1 MPRILGMGSLTRKP
15 IESILEEAGKS
26 DGTLKRV
33 LGPWHLVALGIGAII
48 GSGIFVLTGQA
59 AAQYAGPSITLSF
72 VLAAFA
78 SGLAGLCY
86 AEFAAMLPISGSA
99 YTYAYATLGELLAWI
114 IGWDL
119 ILEYLFG
126 ASAVAVGWSGYVTS
140 FLKDFGLHLPA
151 AFTGPPLQYAADTGF
166 QATGNII
173 NLPAVLII
181 LLMTSFLVVGIQ
193 ESAWVNNVAV
203 VSKVAVILAFIAFGY
218 GYVNPENWTP
228 FIPPEGDNFGEFG
241 YGGIL
246 RGAGVIF
253 FAYIGFDAVSTT
265 AQEAK
270 NPQKDMPI
278 GILGSLVVCTI
289 LYMLVSLVLTGLV
302 HYTQLN
308 VPDPIAVCVN
318 AAGEG
323 LHWLRFPIKLGAIA
337 GLSSVILVLLM
348 GQPRVFFAMAV
359 DGLLP
364 KMFSQLHPRF
374 KTPHI
379 TTIVTG
385 GVAAVLAGSLPIG
398 LLGEMVS
405 IGTLLAFILVCAG
418 ILILRYR
425 EPDRERPFKCP
436 LVPII
441 PAGGILACFYL
452 MYGLPWHTWER
463 LIAWMIIGFIIY
475 FAYGKNHSKWSK
487 LESSQN

>member
-1 MPRILGMGSLTRKP
+1 MGSLSRKP
-15 IESILEEAGKS
+15 IDDIMKEAGNT
-26 DGTLKRV
+26 DGALKRV
-33 LGPWHLVALGIGAII
+33 LGPNHLVALGVGAII

-72 VLAAFA
+72 VLAAIA
-78 SGLAGLCY
+78 AGLAGLCY

-140 FLKDFGLHLPA
+140 LLRDFGLHLPSHLA
-151 AFTGPPLQYAADTGF
+151 GPPFDYVPGTGF
-166 QATGNII
+166 VSTGAVV
-173 NLPAVLII
+173 NLPAVLIV
-181 LLMTSFLVVGIQ
+181 LAVTGFLVVGIQ
-193 ESAWVNNVAV
+193 ESAWLNNLAV
-203 VSKVAVILAFIAFGY
+203 VCKVAVILAFIGFGFF
-218 GYVNPENWTP
+218 YVNPQNWSP
-228 FIPPEGDNFGEFG
+228 FIPPEGDHFGQYG
-241 YGGIL
+241 WGGIL

-270 NPQKDMPI
+270 NPQRDMPI
-278 GILGSLVVCTI
+278 GILGSLVICTI

-302 HYTQLN
+302 NYTELN
-308 VPDPIAVCVN
+308 VPDPIAVGVN
-318 AAGEG
+318 AAGPA
-323 LHWLRFPIKLGAIA
+323 LHWLRFPVKLGAIA

-348 GQPRVFFAMAV
+348 GQPRVFYAMAI

-364 KMFSQLHPRF
+364 EPFGRLHPRF

-379 TTIVTG
+379 TTIITG
-385 GVAAVLAGSLPIG
+385 GIAALLAGSLPIG

-405 IGTLLAFILVCAG
+405 IGTLLAFVLVCSGILV
-418 ILILRYR
+418 LRR
-425 EPDRERPFKCP
+425 RDPDLARPFRCP
-436 LVPII
+436 GVPVVPIL
-441 PAGGILACFYL
+441 GVLACFYL
-452 MYGLPWHTWER
+452 MAGLPWHTWER
-463 LIAWMIIGFIIY
+463 LLVWMGLGLVIY
-475 FAYGKNHSKWSK
+475 FAYGRSHSKWGQK
-487 LESSQN
+487 R

>member
-1 MPRILGMGSLTRKP
+1 MGNLTRKP
-15 IESILEEAGKS
+15 IHRILEEAGQS
-26 DGTLKRV
+26 TGTLKRV
-33 LGPWHLVALGIGAII
+33 LGPVHLVALGVGAII

-59 AAQYAGPSITLSF
+59 AAQYAGPSITISF
-72 VLAAFA
+72 VLAAIA

-99 YTYAYATLGELLAWI
+99 YTYAYATLGEFLAWI

-140 FLKDFGLHLPA
+140 LLKDFGVHLPPML
-151 AFTGPPLQYAADTGF
+151 TGPPVTYAADTGF
-166 QATGNII
+166 QATGNIV

-181 LLMTSFLVVGIQ
+181 LALTAFLVRGIQ
-193 ESAWVNNVAV
+193 ESAWLNNVAV
-203 VSKVAVILAFIAFGY
+203 VCKVAVILAFIGFGY
-218 GYVNPENWTP
+218 FYVNPENWSP

-241 YGGIL
+241 LGGIL

-278 GILGSLVVCTI
+278 GILGSLFVCTA
-289 LYMLVSLVLTGLV
+289 LYMMVSLVLTGLV
-302 HYTQLN
+302 HYTELD
-308 VPDPIAVCVN
+308 VPDPIAVGVN
-318 AAGEG
+318 AAGPA
-323 LHWLRFPIKLGAIA
+323 LFWLRYPVKLGAIA

-348 GQPRVFFAMAV
+348 GQPRVFYAMAN

-364 KMFSQLHPRF
+364 KAFSKLHPQF
-374 KTPHI
+374 QTPHI
-379 TTIVTG
+379 TTLVTG
-385 GVAAVLAGSLPIG
+385 LVAALLAGSLPIG

-405 IGTLLAFILVCAG
+405 IGTLLAFVLVCSGILV
-418 ILILRYR
+418 LRYR
-425 EPDRERPFKCP
+425 DPDLKRPFRCP
-436 LVPII
+436 LVPVI
-441 PAGGILACFYL
+441 PVGGVLACFYL

-463 LIAWMIIGFIIY
+463 LIVWMIIGVIIY
-475 FAYGKNHSKWSK
+475 YAYGRRHSKWAAEE
-487 LESSQN
+487 ES